1 MTPEFFTVG
10 ELLDR
15 LAEIPRDRGIMCQVA
30 ATNGQAW
37 YLMGSFAPDVSG
49 YAVLSLRH
57 PYLVNLPSTAFYEPQ
72 AEGAPIVGDEHG

>member
-1 MTPEFFTVG
+1 MNNPEFFTVG

-15 LAEIPRDRGIMCQVA
+15 LAGLPRDRRIMCQVA

-37 YLMGSFAPDVSG
+37 YLMGSIAPDVRG

-57 PYLVNLPSTAFYEPQ
+57 PYLVNLPGTAFYEQP
-72 AEGAPIVGDEHG
+72 AEGAPTVNGDA